1 MGGARG
7 TPVGFTPQTS
17 GLVQRGGGGISTLPV
32 TSTPPATVPTATPA
46 PLPSATPAPVTPMP
60 SVSPTLPSGG
70 NVVYGQTGM
79 LGGGLSGTPA
89 ASNKGGGLASTP
101 SPTFASDPVV
111 AQPLPPVPQFQS
123 TARMFPPIVPQPA
136 PPIAQ
141 QSNKGG
147 GQTASP
153 SQDGGLKSI
162 PLAPYGSP
170 TDSTATRDITDITE
184 LSRTNFDPELTS
196 RETLRRLDAID
207 KRFADEDAEKAAAAA
222 NQPSAEEQRRQRD
235 EAFSRDYQRYQR
247 SMADGG
253 N

>member
-32 TSTPPATVPTATPA
+32 TSTPPATVPAATPA

-136 PPIAQ
+136 PPIVQ

-207 KRFADEDAEKAAAAA
+207 KRFADQDAEKAAAAA

-235 EAFSRDYQRYQR
+235 EAFARDYQRYQR
-247 SMADGG
+247 DMAG

>member
-1 MGGARG
+1 MGGARGTPVG

-32 TSTPPATVPTATPA
+32 TSTPPATVPAATP
-46 PLPSATPAPVTPMP
+46 TPIPAAPMP

-70 NVVYGQTGM
+70 NAVYGQTGM
-79 LGGGLSGTPA
+79 LGGGLSSTPA
-89 ASNKGGGLASTP
+89 ASNKGGRLASTP

-147 GQTASP
+147 GRTASP
-153 SQDGGLKSI
+153 STGLTSI
-162 PLAPYGSP
+162 PLEPYGNP
-170 TDSTATRDITDITE
+170 TDTTGTRDVTDVTE
-184 LSRTNFDPELTS
+184 LSRTDFDPELTS
-196 RETLRRLDAID
+196 RDTLRRLDAID
-207 KRFADEDAEKAAAAA
+207 KRFADEDAEKAAAQA

-235 EAFSRDYQRYQR
+235 ETFARDMQRYQR
-247 SMADGG
+247 QMADGQG
-253 N
+253 

>member
-136 PPIAQ
+136 PPIVQ
-141 QSNKGG
+141 QGNKGG

-153 SQDGGLKSI
+153 STGLTSI
-162 PLAPYGSP
+162 PLEPYGNP
-170 TDSTATRDITDITE
+170 TDTTGTRDVTDVTE
-184 LSRTNFDPELTS
+184 LSRTTFDPALTARDTLDRIELM
-196 RETLRRLDAID
+196 E
-207 KRFADEDAEKAAAAA
+207 KRFADQDAAEAAAAA
-222 NQPSAEEQRRQRD
+222 NAPTAAERQEAEDRKFREQQRRI
-235 EAFSRDYQRYQR
+235 AA
-247 SMADGG
+247 ADAAASG
-253 N
+253 

>member
-32 TSTPPATVPTATPA
+32 TSTPPATVPAATPA

-147 GQTASP
+147 GQTVSP

-207 KRFADEDAEKAAAAA
+207 KRFADQDAEKAAAAA

-235 EAFSRDYQRYQR
+235 EAFARDYRRYQQDQ
-247 SMADGG
+247 AGTG

>member
-1 MGGARG
+1 MGGARGTPVG

-32 TSTPPATVPTATPA
+32 TSTPPATVPAATPS
-46 PLPSATPAPVTPMP
+46 PIPAAPMP
-60 SVSPTLPSGG
+60 SISPTMPSDGG
-70 NVVYGQTGM
+70 IYGQTGM
-79 LGGGLSGTPA
+79 VGGGLSSTPA
-89 ASNKGGGLASTP
+89 ASNKGGGLATTP

-147 GQTASP
+147 GRTASP
-153 SQDGGLKSI
+153 STGLTSI
-162 PLAPYGSP
+162 PLEPYGNP
-170 TDSTATRDITDITE
+170 TDTTGTRDVTDVTE

-207 KRFADEDAEKAAAAA
+207 KRFADEDAAAARAEA
-222 NQPSAEEQRRQRD
+222 NQPSAAEQQRQRD

-247 SMADGG
+247 DMAEGSS
-253 N
+253 

>member
-32 TSTPPATVPTATPA
+32 TSTPPATVPAATPA

-136 PPIAQ
+136 PPIVQ

-207 KRFADEDAEKAAAAA
+207 KRFADQDAEKAAAAA

-235 EAFSRDYQRYQR
+235 EAFARDYRRYQQDQ
-247 SMADGG
+247 SGE
-253 N
+253 

>member
-32 TSTPPATVPTATPA
+32 TSTPPATVPAATPA
-46 PLPSATPAPVTPMP
+46 PIPTPMP
-60 SVSPTLPSGG
+60 SVSPTMPSDGG
-70 NVVYGQTGM
+70 VYGQTGM

-136 PPIAQ
+136 PPIVQ
-141 QSNKGG
+141 QGNKGG

-153 SQDGGLKSI
+153 STGLTSI
-162 PLAPYGSP
+162 PLEPYGSP
-170 TDSTATRDITDITE
+170 TDATGTRDVTDVTE
-184 LSRTNFDPELTS
+184 LSRTTFDPELTS
-196 RETLRRLDAID
+196 RDTLRRLDAID
-207 KRFADEDAEKAAAAA
+207 KRFADEDAAAARAEA
-222 NQPSAEEQRRQRD
+222 NQPTAAERQEAEDRKFEEQRRRYNQRQN
-235 EAFSRDYQRYQR
+235 AGS
-247 SMADGG
+247 G
-253 N
+253 

>member
-1 MGGARG
+1 MGGTRG

-32 TSTPPATVPTATPA
+32 TSTPPATVPAATPA
-46 PLPSATPAPVTPMP
+46 PLPAATPAPVTPMP

-136 PPIAQ
+136 PPIVQ
-141 QSNKGG
+141 QGNKGG

-153 SQDGGLKSI
+153 SQGGGLKSI

-184 LSRTNFDPELTS
+184 LSKTNFDPELTS
-196 RETLRRLDAID
+196 RDTLRRLDAID
-207 KRFADEDAEKAAAAA
+207 KRFADEDAEKAAAQA
-222 NQPSAEEQRRQRD
+222 NQPSAAEQQRQRD

-247 SMADGG
+247 QMADGQG
-253 N
+253 

>member
-32 TSTPPATVPTATPA
+32 TSTPPATVPA
-46 PLPSATPAPVTPMP
+46 ATPAPVTPMP

-136 PPIAQ
+136 PPIVQ
-141 QSNKGG
+141 QGNKGG

-153 SQDGGLKSI
+153 SQGGGLKSI

-207 KRFADEDAEKAAAAA
+207 KRFADQDAEKAAAAA
-222 NQPSAEEQRRQRD
+222 NQPSPAEQRRQRD

-247 SMADGG
+247 SMSEDGG
-253 N
+253 

>member
-1 MGGARG
+1 MGGSVG

-32 TSTPPATVPTATPA
+32 TSTPPATVPAATPS
-46 PLPSATPAPVTPMP
+46 PIPAAPMP
-60 SVSPTLPSGG
+60 SISPTMPSDGG
-70 NVVYGQTGM
+70 IYGQTGM
-79 LGGGLSGTPA
+79 VGGGLSSTPA
-89 ASNKGGGLASTP
+89 ASNKGGGLATTP

-136 PPIAQ
+136 PPIVQ
-141 QSNKGG
+141 QGNKGG

-153 SQDGGLKSI
+153 STGLTSI
-162 PLAPYGSP
+162 PLEPYGNP
-170 TDSTATRDITDITE
+170 TDTTGTRDVTDVTE

-207 KRFADEDAEKAAAAA
+207 KRVADEDAEKAAAQA
-222 NQPSAEEQRRQRD
+222 NQPSAAEQQRQLD
-235 EAFSRDYQRYQR
+235 DTFSRDYQRYQR

-253 N
+253 G

>member
-1 MGGARG
+1 MGGARGTPVG

-32 TSTPPATVPTATPA
+32 TSTPPATVPAATPA
-46 PLPSATPAPVTPMP
+46 PIPTPMP
-60 SVSPTLPSGG
+60 SVSPTMPSDGG
-70 NVVYGQTGM
+70 IYGQTGM
-79 LGGGLSGTPA
+79 VGGGLSATPA

-123 TARMFPPIVPQPA
+123 TARIFSPIVPQPA
-136 PPIAQ
+136 PPIVQ
-141 QSNKGG
+141 QGNKGG
-147 GQTASP
+147 GQAASP
-153 SQDGGLKSI
+153 SQHGGLKSI

-196 RETLRRLDAID
+196 RDTLRRLDAID

-235 EAFSRDYQRYQR
+235 ETFARDYQRYQR
-247 SMADGG
+247 QMADGQG
-253 N
+253 

>member
-32 TSTPPATVPTATPA
+32 TSTPPATVPAATPA
-46 PLPSATPAPVTPMP
+46 PLPAATPAPVTPMP

-136 PPIAQ
+136 PPIVQ
-141 QSNKGG
+141 QGNKGG

-153 SQDGGLKSI
+153 SQDGGLKGI

-207 KRFADEDAEKAAAAA
+207 KRFADQDAEKAAAAA
-222 NQPSAEEQRRQRD
+222 NQPSPAEQRRQRD

-247 SMADGG
+247 SMSEDGG
-253 N
+253 

>member
-32 TSTPPATVPTATPA
+32 TSTPPATVPAATPA
-46 PLPSATPAPVTPMP
+46 PLPAATPTPTTPMP

-136 PPIAQ
+136 PPIVQ
-141 QSNKGG
+141 QGNKGG

-162 PLAPYGSP
+162 PLSPYGSP
-170 TDSTATRDITDITE
+170 TDPTATRDITDITE

-247 SMADGG
+247 SMSDGG

>member
-32 TSTPPATVPTATPA
+32 TSPPPATVPAATPS
-46 PLPSATPAPVTPMP
+46 PIPAAPMP
-60 SVSPTLPSGG
+60 SISPTMPSDGG
-70 NVVYGQTGM
+70 IYGQTGM
-79 LGGGLSGTPA
+79 VDRGLSATPA

-136 PPIAQ
+136 PPIVQ

-147 GQTASP
+147 GRTASP
-153 SQDGGLKSI
+153 STGLTSI
-162 PLAPYGSP
+162 PLAPYGNP
-170 TDSTATRDITDITE
+170 TNTTGTRDVTDVTE

-207 KRFADEDAEKAAAAA
+207 KRFADEDAEKAAAQA
-222 NQPSAEEQRRQRD
+222 NQPSAAEQQRQRD
-235 EAFSRDYQRYQR
+235 EAFSRDYQRYQQD
-247 SMADGG
+247 MAAGSS
-253 N
+253 